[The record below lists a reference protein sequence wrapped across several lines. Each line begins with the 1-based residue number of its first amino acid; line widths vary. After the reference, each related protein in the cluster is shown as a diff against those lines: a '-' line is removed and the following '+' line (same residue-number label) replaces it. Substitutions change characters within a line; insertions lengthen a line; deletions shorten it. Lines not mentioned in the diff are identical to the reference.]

1 MIISEYF
8 DSKKTLN
15 LVGHKK
21 NFNFFKDLI
30 LKDMLPKVI
39 MLSGEKGIGKAT
51 LINHIMHF
59 YFEKKNYDEN
69 NNKIL
74 KKTHFAEL
82 YENDLFSNIIYL
94 KGSEFKNTKIEDIR
108 ILKSNLLKTTLN
120 NDKRFII
127 FDDVENFNINSLNA
141 LLKLIE
147 EPGANNYFILINNKT
162 KPLLETIKS
171 RSLEIKIILDEESRK
186 KIISF
191 LLKNFEQ
198 KISLNEDLVTT
209 TPGNFVKFN
218 YVIQTNKIKIEDNF
232 LDNLEKLLKLYKKEK
247 NLFFKDLILFLFDY
261 YFQIDRSKR
270 IFSNDKL
277 IEKRTLIV
285 KNINNFFLY
294 NLSQSALLS
303 SIKNNI

>member
-1 MIISEYF
+1 MTISEYF

-74 KKTHFAEL
+74 KKTHFTEL

-127 FDDVENFNINSLNA
+127 FDDVENFNTNSLNA

-147 EPGANNYFILINNKT
+147 EPGPNNYFILINNKT

-198 KISLNEDLVTT
+198 KISLNEDLVAT

>member
-1 MIISEYF
+1 MTISEYF

-74 KKTHFAEL
+74 KRTHFTEL
-82 YENDLFSNIIYL
+82 YENDSFSNIIYL

-198 KISLNEDLVTT
+198 KISLNEDLVAT

>member
-1 MIISEYF
+1 MTISEYF

-74 KKTHFAEL
+74 KRTHFTEL

-127 FDDVENFNINSLNA
+127 LDDVENFNTNSLNA

-198 KISLNEDLVTT
+198 KISLNEDLVAT

-247 NLFFKDLILFLFDY
+247 NLFFKDLILFLLDY

>member
-1 MIISEYF
+1 MTISEYF

-74 KKTHFAEL
+74 KRTHFTEL

-127 FDDVENFNINSLNA
+127 FDDVENFNTNSLNA

-198 KISLNEDLVTT
+198 KISLNEDLVAT
-209 TPGNFVKFN
+209 TPGNFLKFN

>member
-1 MIISEYF
+1 MTISEYF

-74 KKTHFAEL
+74 KRTHFTEL

-94 KGSEFKNTKIEDIR
+94 KGSELKNTKIEDIR

-127 FDDVENFNINSLNA
+127 FDDVENFNTNSLNA

-147 EPGANNYFILINNKT
+147 EPGANNYFILINNRT

-198 KISLNEDLVTT
+198 KISLNEDLVAT
-209 TPGNFVKFN
+209 TPGNFLKFN

>member
-1 MIISEYF
+1 MTISEYF

-74 KKTHFAEL
+74 KRTHFTEL

-127 FDDVENFNINSLNA
+127 FDDVENFNTNSLNA

-147 EPGANNYFILINNKT
+147 EPGANNYFILINNRT

-171 RSLEIKIILDEESRK
+171 RSLEIKIILDEEGRK

-198 KISLNEDLVTT
+198 KISLNEDLVAT

-218 YVIQTNKIKIEDNF
+218 YVIQTNKIKIEDSF

>member
-1 MIISEYF
+1 MTISEYF

-39 MLSGEKGIGKAT
+39 LLSGEKGIGKAT

-74 KKTHFAEL
+74 KKTHFTEL

-127 FDDVENFNINSLNA
+127 FDDVENFNTNSLNA

-198 KISLNEDLVTT
+198 KISLNEDLVAT

>member
-1 MIISEYF
+1 MTISEYF

-74 KKTHFAEL
+74 KKTHFTEL

-127 FDDVENFNINSLNA
+127 FDDVENFNTNSLNA

-147 EPGANNYFILINNKT
+147 EPGPNNYFILINNKT

-198 KISLNEDLVTT
+198 KISLNEDLVAT
-209 TPGNFVKFN
+209 TPGNFLKFN

>member
-1 MIISEYF
+1 MTISEYF

-74 KKTHFAEL
+74 KRTHFTEL

-127 FDDVENFNINSLNA
+127 FDDVENFNTNSLNA

-198 KISLNEDLVTT
+198 KISLNEDLVAT

>member
-1 MIISEYF
+1 MTISEYF
-8 DSKKTLN
+8 DSKKTSN
-15 LVGHKK
+15 LVCHKK
-21 NFNFFKDLI
+21 SFIFFKDLL
-30 LKDMLPKVI
+30 LKDRLPKVI

-59 YFEKKNYDEN
+59 YFEKKNYDET

-74 KKTHFAEL
+74 QRTHFSVL

-94 KGSEFKNTKIEDIR
+94 KGSELKNTKIEDIR
-108 ILKSNLLKTTLN
+108 ILKSNILKTTLN

-127 FDDVENFNINSLNA
+127 FDDVENFNTNSLNA

-171 RSLEIKIILDEESRK
+171 RSLEIKIFLDEEKRK

-198 KISLNEDLVTT
+198 KISLNEDLVVT

-218 YVIQTNKIKIEDNF
+218 YVIQANNIKIEDSF
-232 LDNLEKLLKLYKKEK
+232 LYNLEKLLKLYKKEK

-261 YFQIDRSKR
+261 YLQIDRSKR

-277 IEKRTLIV
+277 IEKRSLIV

-294 NLSQSALLS
+294 NLSQSALLN

>member
-1 MIISEYF
+1 MTISEYF

-74 KKTHFAEL
+74 KRTHFTEL

-127 FDDVENFNINSLNA
+127 FDDVENFNTNSLNA

-147 EPGANNYFILINNKT
+147 EPGANNYFILINNRT

-171 RSLEIKIILDEESRK
+171 RSLEIKIILDEKSRK

-198 KISLNEDLVTT
+198 KISLNEDLVAT

-232 LDNLEKLLKLYKKEK
+232 LNNLEKLLKLYKKEK

-294 NLSQSALLS
+294 NLSQSALLN

>member
-1 MIISEYF
+1 MTISEYF

-74 KKTHFAEL
+74 KRTHFTEL

-94 KGSEFKNTKIEDIR
+94 KGSELKNTKIEDIR

-127 FDDVENFNINSLNA
+127 FDDVENFNTNSLNA

-147 EPGANNYFILINNKT
+147 EPGANNYFILINNRT

-198 KISLNEDLVTT
+198 KIILNEDLVAT

-261 YFQIDRSKR
+261 YLQINRLKR

-294 NLSQSALLS
+294 NLSQSALLNS
-303 SIKNNI
+303 MKNNI

>member
-1 MIISEYF
+1 M
-8 DSKKTLN
+8 
-15 LVGHKK
+15 
-21 NFNFFKDLI
+21 
-30 LKDMLPKVI
+30 
-39 MLSGEKGIGKAT
+39 
-51 LINHIMHF
+51 
-59 YFEKKNYDEN
+59 
-69 NNKIL
+69 
-74 KKTHFAEL
+74 
-82 YENDLFSNIIYL
+82 YENDLFSNIINL
-94 KGSEFKNTKIEDIR
+94 NGSELKNTKFEDIR

-127 FDDVENFNINSLNA
+127 FDDVENFNTNSLNA

-147 EPGANNYFILINNKT
+147 EPGPNNYFILINNKT

-198 KISLNEDLVTT
+198 KISLNEDLVAT

-218 YVIQTNKIKIEDNF
+218 YVIQTNKIKIEDSF

>member
-1 MIISEYF
+1 MTISEYF

-74 KKTHFAEL
+74 KRTHFTEL

-94 KGSEFKNTKIEDIR
+94 KGSEFKNIKIEDIR

-127 FDDVENFNINSLNA
+127 LDDVENFNTNSLNA

-198 KISLNEDLVTT
+198 KISLNEDLVAT
-209 TPGNFVKFN
+209 TPGNFLKFN

>member
-1 MIISEYF
+1 MTISEYF

-74 KKTHFAEL
+74 KRTHFTEL

-94 KGSEFKNTKIEDIR
+94 KGSEFKNIKIEDIR

-127 FDDVENFNINSLNA
+127 FDDVENFNTNSLNA

-198 KISLNEDLVTT
+198 KISLNEDLVAT

-247 NLFFKDLILFLFDY
+247 NLFFKDLILFLLDY

>member
-1 MIISEYF
+1 MTISEYF

-74 KKTHFAEL
+74 KRTHFTEL
-82 YENDLFSNIIYL
+82 YENNLFSNIIYL
-94 KGSEFKNTKIEDIR
+94 KGSELKNTKIEDIR

-127 FDDVENFNINSLNA
+127 FDDVENFNTNSLNA

-147 EPGANNYFILINNKT
+147 EPGANNYFILINNRT

-198 KISLNEDLVTT
+198 KISLNEDLVAT

>member
-1 MIISEYF
+1 MTISEYF

-39 MLSGEKGIGKAT
+39 LLSGEKGIGKAT

-59 YFEKKNYDEN
+59 YFEKKNYDEI

-74 KKTHFAEL
+74 KKSHFSEL

-94 KGSEFKNTKIEDIR
+94 KGSEFKNIKIEDIR

-127 FDDVENFNINSLNA
+127 FDDVENFNTNSLNA

-198 KISLNEDLVTT
+198 KISLNEDLVAT

>member
-1 MIISEYF
+1 MTISEYF

-21 NFNFFKDLI
+21 NFIFFKDLI

-74 KKTHFAEL
+74 KRTHFTEL

-94 KGSEFKNTKIEDIR
+94 KGSEFKNIKIEDIR

-127 FDDVENFNINSLNA
+127 FDDVENFNTNSLNA

-198 KISLNEDLVTT
+198 KISLNEDLVAT

-261 YFQIDRSKR
+261 YFQIDRSKK

-294 NLSQSALLS
+294 NLSQSALLN

>member
-1 MIISEYF
+1 MTISEYF

-21 NFNFFKDLI
+21 NFIFFKDLI

-74 KKTHFAEL
+74 KRTHFTEL

-94 KGSEFKNTKIEDIR
+94 KGSEFKNIKIEDIR

-127 FDDVENFNINSLNA
+127 FDDVENFNTNSLNA

-198 KISLNEDLVTT
+198 KISLNEDLVAT

-218 YVIQTNKIKIEDNF
+218 YVIQTNKIKIEDSF

>member
-1 MIISEYF
+1 MTISEYF

-74 KKTHFAEL
+74 KRTHFTEL

-94 KGSEFKNTKIEDIR
+94 KGSEFKNIKIEDIR

-127 FDDVENFNINSLNA
+127 FDDVENFNTNSLNA

-198 KISLNEDLVTT
+198 KISLNEDLVAT

-232 LDNLEKLLKLYKKEK
+232 LDNLEKLLKLYKKK
-247 NLFFKDLILFLFDY
+247 KI
-261 YFQIDRSKR
+261 
-270 IFSNDKL
+270 
-277 IEKRTLIV
+277 
-285 KNINNFFLY
+285 FFLRT
-294 NLSQSALLS
+294 
-303 SIKNNI
+303 

>member
-1 MIISEYF
+1 MTISEYF

-74 KKTHFAEL
+74 KKTHFTEL

-127 FDDVENFNINSLNA
+127 FDDVENFNTNSLNA

-147 EPGANNYFILINNKT
+147 EPGVNNYFILINNKT

-198 KISLNEDLVTT
+198 KISLNEDLVAT

-261 YFQIDRSKR
+261 YFQIDRSKK

>member
-1 MIISEYF
+1 MTISEYF

-74 KKTHFAEL
+74 KRTHFTEL

-127 FDDVENFNINSLNA
+127 LDDVENFNTNSLNA

-198 KISLNEDLVTT
+198 KISLNEDLVAT
-209 TPGNFVKFN
+209 TPGNFLKFN

>member
-1 MIISEYF
+1 MTISEYF

-74 KKTHFAEL
+74 KRTHFTEL

-94 KGSEFKNTKIEDIR
+94 KGSEFKNIKIEDIR

-127 FDDVENFNINSLNA
+127 FDDVENFNTNSLNA

-198 KISLNEDLVTT
+198 KISLNEDLVAT

-218 YVIQTNKIKIEDNF
+218 YVIQTNKIKIEDSF

>member
-1 MIISEYF
+1 MTISEYF

-74 KKTHFAEL
+74 KKTHFTEL

-127 FDDVENFNINSLNA
+127 FDDVENFNTNSLNA

-198 KISLNEDLVTT
+198 KISLNEDLVAT

>member
-1 MIISEYF
+1 MTISEYF

-74 KKTHFAEL
+74 KRTHFTEL
-82 YENDLFSNIIYL
+82 YENDSFSNIIYL

-127 FDDVENFNINSLNA
+127 LDDVENFNTNSLNA

-198 KISLNEDLVTT
+198 KISLNEDLVAT

-247 NLFFKDLILFLFDY
+247 NLFFKDLILFLLDY

-294 NLSQSALLS
+294 NLSQSALLN

>member
-1 MIISEYF
+1 MTISEYF

-74 KKTHFAEL
+74 KRTHFTEL

-127 FDDVENFNINSLNA
+127 LDDVENFNTNSLNA

-198 KISLNEDLVTT
+198 KISLNEDLVAT

>member
-1 MIISEYF
+1 MTISEYF

-21 NFNFFKDLI
+21 NFNFLKDLI

-74 KKTHFAEL
+74 KRTHFTEL

-127 FDDVENFNINSLNA
+127 FDDVENFNTNSLNA

-147 EPGANNYFILINNKT
+147 EPGVNNYFILINNKT

-198 KISLNEDLVTT
+198 KISLNEDLVAT

>member
-1 MIISEYF
+1 MTISEYF

-74 KKTHFAEL
+74 KKTHFTEL

-94 KGSEFKNTKIEDIR
+94 KGSEFKNIKIEDIR

-127 FDDVENFNINSLNA
+127 FDDVENFNTNSLNA

-147 EPGANNYFILINNKT
+147 EPGVNNYFILINNKT

-198 KISLNEDLVTT
+198 KISLNEDLVAT

>member
-1 MIISEYF
+1 MTISEYF

-74 KKTHFAEL
+74 KRTHFTEL

-127 FDDVENFNINSLNA
+127 FDDVENFNTNSLNA

-198 KISLNEDLVTT
+198 KISLNEDLVAT
-209 TPGNFVKFN
+209 TPGNFLKFN

-247 NLFFKDLILFLFDY
+247 NLFFKDLILFLLDY

-294 NLSQSALLS
+294 NLSQSALLN

>member
-1 MIISEYF
+1 MTISEYF

-74 KKTHFAEL
+74 KRTHFTEL

-127 FDDVENFNINSLNA
+127 LDDVENFNTNSLNA

-198 KISLNEDLVTT
+198 KISLNEDLVAT
-209 TPGNFVKFN
+209 TPGNFLKFN

-247 NLFFKDLILFLFDY
+247 NLFFKDLILFLLDY

>member
-1 MIISEYF
+1 MTISEYF

-21 NFNFFKDLI
+21 NFIFFKDLI

-74 KKTHFAEL
+74 KRTHFTEL

-94 KGSEFKNTKIEDIR
+94 KGSELKNTKIEDIR

-127 FDDVENFNINSLNA
+127 FDDVENFNTNSLNA

-147 EPGANNYFILINNKT
+147 EPGANNYFILINNRT

-198 KISLNEDLVTT
+198 KISLNEDLVAT

-218 YVIQTNKIKIEDNF
+218 YVIQTNKIKIEDSF